1 MIFPVTSQGTGNA
14 GGLEYGTGRI
24 LRVMMLKESL
34 KGNLDVSADMKIE
47 AQRDDMTCL
56 RSHSKFGERTKPRSP
71 GGG

>member
-1 MIFPVTSQGTGNA
+1 M
-14 GGLEYGTGRI
+14 
-24 LRVMMLKESL
+24 LRVMTLKESL

>member
-1 MIFPVTSQGTGNA
+1 MVFPASSQATGND

-24 LRVMMLKESL
+24 LRVMTLKESL
-34 KGNLDVSADMKIE
+34 KDNLDVSTDMKIE

-71 GGG
+71 SGG